1 MFFFFLISLS
11 CFFVTNS
18 QTIKK
23 STDARMHQ
31 SMIAKGGHGQVWR
44 LVDGDGNQAAMKTTH
59 VEDPDTRREYEAVC
73 NGL

>member
-1 MFFFFLISLS
+1 
-11 CFFVTNS
+11 
-18 QTIKK
+18 
-23 STDARMHQ
+23 MHQ